1 MIKKI
6 TRSAHGTCE
15 DCAAPSKLRPDWFG
29 IFLTTLILL
38 ALQQILRNSAL
49 SDFAPASGQNANL
62 FTVVLIGVAASVSS
76 CLAVVG
82 GLLLSVSAKW
92 SETHQNQTPIVRLWP
107 MLVFNLGRLIGY
119 FVLGGLIGQIGRQL
133 TLSIGTTGVIT
144 VAMSIVMLA
153 LGLNMLHILPKKY
166 CTIPLPRSLWKRIQT
181 LSASRNPLMPLLLGA
196 LTFFVPC
203 GFTQSMQI
211 VALGS
216 GSFLAGGMMMLAF
229 AIGTLPSLLG
239 ISIMSSFVQGNS
251 ARTFFTVSGT
261 LVVLLG
267 LSNISNG
274 LTLAGV
280 RLPTLN
286 FGQAVQADGAVTID
300 AKGDQII
307 RMYVHSNGYTPSNF
321 TIRPNMTT
329 YVYAFAPE
337 DVSGCAS
344 FLTYPAANISIPI
357 KKGENWLKLP
367 TPIASQTI
375 TLACSMG
382 MYKADIHVLP
392 S

>member
-1 MIKKI
+1 MTKK
-6 TRSAHGTCE
+6 TTHASHDTCD
-15 DCAAPSKLRPDWFG
+15 DCNTPAKLRPDWFA

-38 ALQQILRNSAL
+38 ALQQVLSHSAL
-49 SDFAPASGQNANL
+49 SDFAPATGQNTGFLTA
-62 FTVVLIGVAASVSS
+62 VLIGVAASVSS

-92 SETHQNQTPIVRLWP
+92 SETHQKQAPIVRLWP
-107 MLVFNLGRLIGY
+107 MLIFNIGRLIGY
-119 FVLGGLIGQIGRQL
+119 FLLGGLIGQIGRQL
-133 TLSIGTTGVIT
+133 TLSIGTTGVLTI
-144 VAMSIVMLA
+144 AMSIVMLA

-166 CTIPLPRSLWKRIQT
+166 CTIPLPRSIWKRIHA
-181 LSASRNPLMPLLLGA
+181 LSESRNPLMPLVLGA

-203 GFTQSMQI
+203 GFTQSMQL

-216 GSFLAGGMMMLAF
+216 GSFMAGGLLMFAF

-239 ISIMSSFVQGNS
+239 ISIMSSFVHGRY

-280 RLPTLN
+280 HVPTLG
-286 FGQAVQADGAVTID
+286 FVQPVQADGAVSID

-307 RMYVHSNGYTPSNF
+307 RMYVHSNGYTPNAF
-321 TIRPNMTT
+321 TIKPNMTT
-329 YVYAFAPE
+329 YVYAVAPE

-344 FLTYPAANISIPI
+344 FLTVPGANISVPI
-357 KKGENWLKLP
+357 NKGANWLKLP
-367 TPIASQTI
+367 TPVASQTI